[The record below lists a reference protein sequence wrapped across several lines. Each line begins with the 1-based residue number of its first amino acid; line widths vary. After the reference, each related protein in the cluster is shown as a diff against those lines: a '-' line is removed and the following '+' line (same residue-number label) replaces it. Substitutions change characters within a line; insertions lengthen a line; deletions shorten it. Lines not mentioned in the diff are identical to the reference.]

1 MGFKEKWSFLNEYQM
16 EAVLDE
22 SPACVVNAN
31 VGSGK
36 TTVLTAKIQY
46 QHEEKGIPLEDMI
59 VLTFTNK
66 AADEIRNRLNVNQK
80 QKVLDKGE
88 KLTEQKKLPGF
99 GTFHSVAMYL
109 LKEKLP
115 IETAGWNVDFTIMDP
130 DEETDLAL
138 VLIAEQGL
146 KIKYK
151 NRLKKRLEQ
160 EYAAYLEGK
169 ETTRYKDDLFV
180 LYPLLEAEK
189 KRQNKMSFADL
200 LSVSTRLLQQNRET
214 ENFCKEIKDDEK
226 KSWKAPAWII
236 VDEVQ
241 DSDRQQL
248 EFLKALKGEDT
259 HLFAVGDPNQVI
271 YSWRGTSDNMFFLLK
286 HQFEA
291 KELSLPVNYRSNA
304 SILEAANRFL
314 QYGNQI
320 QGSRE
325 PGQKIVVKNYYDAFQ
340 EAEYLAERI
349 KEIHEKEKIAYNQIA
364 VFYRLQ
370 KQAEMFAK
378 IFERQ
383 GIPFELSARKTL
395 KDVPVL
401 DWFIKVLR
409 FSVNPKDEQTGIAAL
424 LNSEYGLSYGTLD
437 KKKLTKKKA
446 AEIVREKKKGI
457 SPLYDKM
464 VDFSDWIVENFS
476 EDGPECG
483 KVDTQESE
491 KESGQKRTESI
502 FAYFDLQKALHPST
516 EMYEE
521 NRKKV
526 IAFLKI
532 ICGYCG
538 KEMQRKEMLEFLNSS
553 ALYGMKMDAEEQ
565 ETTSEEKTGKTD
577 AVRLMTL
584 HASKGLEFDTVFL
597 TGVNQG
603 LIPLNCK
610 SYEQEEEERRLFFVG
625 ITRAKNHLELSWYTN
640 PGEPGVAGIPSR
652 YLKMIPEHLLARE
665 DQEGKQEQEKENWR
679 NLQEMRR
686 KVRQEMQK
694 KEAFS
699 QFEEEEKKEILT
711 GKEAADRNAES
722 ASVKTEEQ
730 DMAEETQEESTEKK
744 ICHARHPKYG
754 TGILIG
760 EDELTVEVEF
770 EGYGKKKFL
779 KAFGEVE
786 VLD

>member
-1 MGFKEKWSFLNEYQM
+1 M
-16 EAVLDE
+16 
-22 SPACVVNAN
+22 
-31 VGSGK
+31 
-36 TTVLTAKIQY
+36 
-46 QHEEKGIPLEDMI
+46 
-59 VLTFTNK
+59 
-66 AADEIRNRLNVNQK
+66 
-80 QKVLDKGE
+80 
-88 KLTEQKKLPGF
+88 
-99 GTFHSVAMYL
+99 
-109 LKEKLP
+109 
-115 IETAGWNVDFTIMDP
+115 
-130 DEETDLAL
+130 
-138 VLIAEQGL
+138 
-146 KIKYK
+146 
-151 NRLKKRLEQ
+151 
-160 EYAAYLEGK
+160 
-169 ETTRYKDDLFV
+169 
-180 LYPLLEAEK
+180 
-189 KRQNKMSFADL
+189 
-200 LSVSTRLLQQNRET
+200 
-214 ENFCKEIKDDEK
+214 
-226 KSWKAPAWII
+226 
-236 VDEVQ
+236 
-241 DSDRQQL
+241 
-248 EFLKALKGEDT
+248 
-259 HLFAVGDPNQVI
+259 
-271 YSWRGTSDNMFFLLK
+271 
-286 HQFEA
+286 
-291 KELSLPVNYRSNA
+291 ELSLPVNYRSNA

-320 QGSRE
+320 QGSRG

-349 KEIHEKEKIAYNQIA
+349 KEIHEKEKIAYSQIA

-378 IFERQ
+378 VFERR
-383 GIPFELSARKTL
+383 GIPFELSVRKTL

-409 FSVNPKDEQTGIAAL
+409 FSVNQKDEQTGIAVL
-424 LNSEYGLSYGTLD
+424 LNSEYGMSYGTLD
-437 KKKLTKKKA
+437 KKKMTKKKA
-446 AEIVREKKKGI
+446 AEIIREKKKGI

-464 VDFSDWIVENFS
+464 VDFSGWIVENFS
-476 EDGPECG
+476 EDRSECE
-483 KVDTQESE
+483 KVEAQESE
-491 KESGQKRTESI
+491 KESGRKRSESI
-502 FAYFDLQKALHPST
+502 FAYFNLQKALHPST

-526 IAFLKI
+526 IFFLKML
-532 ICGYCG
+532 CGYCG

-553 ALYGMKMDAEEQ
+553 ALYGMKMDAGEQ
-565 ETTSEEKTGKTD
+565 ETTSEEETGKTD
-577 AVRLMTL
+577 AVKLMTL

-640 PGEPGVAGIPSR
+640 PGEPGVAGIPGR

-686 KVRQEMQK
+686 KVCWEMQK

-699 QFEEEEKKEILT
+699 RFEEEGKQETLT
-711 GKEAADRNAES
+711 GKEADRNIES
-722 ASVKTEEQ
+722 VPVKMEEQ
-730 DMAEETQEESTEKK
+730 NAVEEAQEESAEKK